1 MRKSRQYCIIAA
13 VIFLTV
19 AAVTSYAGEKSTR
32 LRQTDA
38 MTTSFTIA
46 ELEHASPFDR
56 NIIRRTFDTVAQ
68 MMNIEVNPDI
78 PLPDIVV
85 SSQIPVAKLPE
96 YVGVKLN
103 SNRFNYFSHVKNTIA
118 LVRESRIHHLAHELT
133 HYFQFHYH
141 IKGDITQL
149 IYDPEPEA
157 VRIQNRFRQTDSGL
171 S

>member
-1 MRKSRQYCIIAA
+1 MRKSRQYYIIAA

-19 AAVTSYAGEKSTR
+19 AAVTSYAGEKSIR

-85 SSQIPVAKLPE
+85 SSQIPLAKLPE